1 VAEGSRMNPPT
12 TSTCLACGLELSLT
26 LERSGSLRCHDCRDA
41 DAPLRSELVDEGRP
55 APKSRRLN
63 RRLRRAA

>member
-12 TSTCLACGLELSLT
+12 TTGACLACGVELSPT

-41 DAPLRSELVDEGRP
+41 DAPLRSELVDEARP
-55 APKSRRLN
+55 AKSRRLR